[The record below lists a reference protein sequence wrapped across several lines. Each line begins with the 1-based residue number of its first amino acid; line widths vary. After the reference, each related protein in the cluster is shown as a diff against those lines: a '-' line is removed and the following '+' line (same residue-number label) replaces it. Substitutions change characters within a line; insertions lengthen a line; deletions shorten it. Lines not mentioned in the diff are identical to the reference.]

1 MKNILVPVDFTKTS
15 FSAYY
20 YASQLAMAM
29 GAKLTLMHVINGS
42 FNTNDTMFLD
52 SLDSAYKAAKARI
65 KYFAKDYGKE
75 IGIEVE
81 KVKIKYEVRFGVPGF
96 SVVDYLKD
104 VPVDLVVTGT
114 RDKHNIIERFLG
126 TTSSIIARLSSRP
139 VLLIHE
145 NTRYLR
151 PEKIVFAIDSE
162 TDFDESIDEF
172 NSFNE
177 TFKASTDFVHVSDG
191 RKEITETKNQIVK
204 ELFERKEP
212 EFAFQIKNINA
223 TDYMSGIVDYCLFE
237 KADMLVLVHRKKS
250 LLAEFFSKSFSLRT
264 AEGIHLPVMI
274 LNENPIEEE

>member
-20 YASQLAMAM
+20 YANQLAVAT

-52 SLDSAYKAAKARI
+52 SLDSAYKAAIARL
-65 KYFAKDYGKE
+65 KYFAKEYGKE
-75 IGIEVE
+75 NGFDLD

-96 SVVDYLKD
+96 SVVDYMKD
-104 VPVDLVVTGT
+104 VAVDLIVTGT

-139 VLLIHE
+139 VILVHE

-151 PEKIVFAIDSE
+151 PSKVVFAIDSD
-162 TDFDESIDEF
+162 TDFDESIDEYIA
-172 NSFNE
+172 FNE
-177 TFKASTDFVHVSDG
+177 TFKASTDFVHVSSA
-191 RKEITETKNQIVK
+191 KSEITETKNQIIK
-204 ELFERKEP
+204 EIFSNKEP
-212 EFAFQIKNINA
+212 DFAFQIKNISSSDHM
-223 TDYMSGIVDYCLFE
+223 TGIVDYCVFE

-250 LLAEFFSKSFSLRT
+250 LLAEFFSKSFSLKT
-264 AEGIHLPVMI
+264 SEGIHIPVMI
-274 LNENPIEEE
+274 LNENPPEEE